1 MFGSVT
7 KLTFREFV
15 QGTWGGF
22 HTPAGRVDY
31 LMTKARLGEDSGDPE
46 RLLTKSLAPVREV
59 MNQDDLD
66 FNQLLQRDLDDHRV
80 AVKLIPYLLT
90 PQPTGPAFFPPIVAV
105 LLPFKNKRPSSF
117 PSFTEPK
124 TVPED
129 DSKWEEFRASD
140 AFKVQR
146 LLDGNERLHGG
157 NVGRL
162 WWNPSE
168 ASLVVLD
175 GQHRA
180 MALLAIERTMSN
192 SWQGSPGARFRSFYE
207 NQVKQ
212 CLADAQSQAQKAGGP
227 EFDLSKVEV
236 PVTVCWFPDQVG
248 EQGRPHEA
256 ARKLFVDVNKEARP
270 PSESRIILLSDA
282 LLSNVL
288 ARSMLSDL
296 RNQTDDS
303 FLPLY
308 AVEYDNPD
316 AKSFRPARWSVV
328 SNINLFKA
336 AVDRC
341 IFGPKKYIENVGL
354 TYRGRTKEAER
365 DSCMR
370 TQLELSSIFPAR
382 FTDGGLSF
390 DRESLGDREFPLGQV
405 EKISEQFSKTWGR
418 SILTVLSRTKP
429 YAAHANSLI
438 RLKDQWSVADNY
450 AQLAH
455 DALFTGVGVFWT
467 LKEGYEHFLENHS
480 KEDKT
485 SIKSDVV
492 RAWLTLNKKAEDFES
507 IRAHEYLG
515 SGSKDS
521 LKKSKSSY
529 ESFNTHA
536 CQLGLILTLGSL
548 WTIRSSQQGQDS
560 SIAKLPDFATAMVE
574 GINAYFSLDHGKAK
588 DRRLAFSRESK
599 NAINQV
605 GNMESAQAVYFR
617 YFWMQALAT
626 QEAWEHIAPWFES
639 RESFDIHLSKSRRLY
654 LNLLESQQEKAIRT
668 SNPNMGKVHR
678 EALAKEQASN
688 ILKLALRD
696 WFSVSTD
703 EYQSWYQG
711 STPIQATLDAA
722 TDDERAEASEETDEP
737 SHRSPQ
743 SLGDFLTP
751 EEDSF

>member
-31 LMTKARLGEDSGDPE
+31 IMTKARLGEDSGDPE

-59 MNQDDLD
+59 MNPDDLD

-117 PSFTEPK
+117 PDFTD
-124 TVPED
+124 PETIKEE
-129 DSKWEEFRASD
+129 DSKWEELRASD
-140 AFKVQR
+140 SFRVQR
-146 LLDGNERLHGG
+146 LLGGNGRLHGG
-157 NVGRL
+157 NIGRL

-212 CLADAQSQAQKAGGP
+212 CLADAQSQAKKDGRA

-236 PVTVCWFPDQVG
+236 PVTVCWFPGQNG

-270 PSESRIILLSDA
+270 PSESRIILLSDS

-296 RNQTDDS
+296 RNQTDNS

-316 AKSFRPARWSVV
+316 AKSFRPTRWSVV
-328 SNINLFKA
+328 TNINLFKA

-341 IFGPKKYIENVGL
+341 IFGPMKYIENVGL
-354 TYRGRTKEAER
+354 TYRGRPKESDR

-370 TQLELSSIFPAR
+370 TQLELSSIFPAH
-382 FTDGGLSF
+382 FNDGGLSF
-390 DRESLGDREFPLGQV
+390 ERESLGDREFPLGQV
-405 EKISEQFSKTWGR
+405 EKISEQFSKTWGKA
-418 SILTVLSRTKP
+418 ILTVLSQTRP
-429 YAAHANSLI
+429 YAAHAESLN

-467 LKEGYEHFLENHS
+467 LKEGYEHFLESHN
-480 KEDKT
+480 KESRTQVKP
-485 SIKSDVV
+485 DVV
-492 RAWLTLNKKAEDFES
+492 RAWTTLTTKAGDFES

-515 SGSKDS
+515 SGSKES

-529 ESFNTHA
+529 ETFNTHA

-548 WTIRSSQQGQDS
+548 WAIRSSQQGQNA
-560 SIAKLPDFATAMVE
+560 SIAKLPDFAAAMAD
-574 GINAYFSLDHGKAK
+574 GINAYFDLEHGKAK
-588 DRRLAFSRESK
+588 DRRLSFSRESK

-617 YFWMQALAT
+617 YFWMQTLAT
-626 QEAWEHIAPWFES
+626 PEAWSHIAPWFES
-639 RESFDIHLSKSRRLY
+639 RESFDVHLSKARRLY
-654 LNLLESQQEKAIRT
+654 LNLLENQQEKAIRT
-668 SNPNMGKVHR
+668 SNPNMGKEKR
-678 EALAKEQASN
+678 ESLAKEQASK
-688 ILKLALRD
+688 ILKSALKD
-696 WFSVSTD
+696 WFAVSSE
-703 EYQSWYQG
+703 EYESWHQG
-711 STPIQATLDAA
+711 TITIQPTLDADP
-722 TDDERAEASEETDEP
+722 DDERAETPDEIDEP
-737 SHRSPQ
+737 SRRSPQ
-743 SLGDFLTP
+743 SLDDFLTP
-751 EEDSF
+751 DAD